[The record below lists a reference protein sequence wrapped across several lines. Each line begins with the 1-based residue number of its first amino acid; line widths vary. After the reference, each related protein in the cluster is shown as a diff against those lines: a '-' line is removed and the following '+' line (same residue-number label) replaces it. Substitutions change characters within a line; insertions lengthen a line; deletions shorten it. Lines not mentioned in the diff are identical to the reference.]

1 MDNSTLKIL
10 LQNYEQKRIHANL
23 IAEKKK
29 NDLFKKY
36 PKLEEIEN
44 EINKLSINK
53 IKSILSSDKNNLNN
67 YENKIKDLQIEKE
80 KILKEN
86 NIPKNYLLP
95 NYECNLCNDTGYI
108 KNGNKTV
115 MCNCLKQKIFNIEY
129 NKSNIGNIKCENF
142 SSFSYDYYSNE
153 INVEKYGLNISPRE
167 NMKNIKNISE
177 NFINNFDNP
186 NEKNLLFTGDTGL
199 GKTFLCNCISY
210 ELLKQGKTVLY
221 QTAPVMLDS
230 ILNYRFSK
238 NNNNYDIIENIL
250 NVDLLV
256 IDDLGTETLNNIK
269 LTELFTII
277 NSRILN
283 QNNKI
288 TKTIISSNLNLKNI
302 FLIYNERIGSQL
314 VGHYNICKFIGNNIR
329 LKKI

>member
-1 MDNSTLKIL
+1 MDNSTLKVL
-10 LQNYEQKRIHANL
+10 LQEYEQKRIKANL
-23 IAEKKK
+23 IAEQNK
-29 NDLFKKY
+29 NNLYKNY
-36 PKLEEIEN
+36 PRLEEIEN
-44 EINKLSINK
+44 EINKLSIDK
-53 IKSILSSDKNNLNN
+53 IKSILSSNTNELNKFDL
-67 YENKIKDLQIEKE
+67 KIQELQTEKE
-80 KILKEN
+80 KIFN
-86 NIPKNYLLP
+86 NAHVSANSLLP
-95 NYECNLCNDTGYI
+95 NYECKLCNDTGYI
-108 KNGNKTV
+108 SNGYKSII
-115 MCNCLKQKIFNIEY
+115 CNCLKQKIFNIEY
-129 NKSNIGNIKCENF
+129 NKSNIGNIKYENF

-302 FLIYNERIGSQL
+302 FLIYNERIGSRL
-314 VGHYNICKFIGNNIR
+314 VGHYNICKFIGDDIR

>member
-10 LQNYEQKRIHANL
+10 LQNYEQKHIQANL

-53 IKSILSSDKNNLNN
+53 IKSILSSEKNKLNN

-129 NKSNIGNIKCENF
+129 NKSNIGNIKYENF

-153 INVEKYGLNISPRE
+153 INVEKYRLNISPRE
-167 NMKNIKNISE
+167 NIKNIKNISE

-302 FLIYNERIGSQL
+302 FLIYNERIGSRL
-314 VGHYNICKFIGNNIR
+314 VGHYNICKFIGDDIR